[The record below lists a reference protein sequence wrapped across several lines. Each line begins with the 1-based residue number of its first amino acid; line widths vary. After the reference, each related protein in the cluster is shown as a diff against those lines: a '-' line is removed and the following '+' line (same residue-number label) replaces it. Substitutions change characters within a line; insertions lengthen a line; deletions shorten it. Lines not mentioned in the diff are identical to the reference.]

1 MSVEPRSINMV
12 EIGVI
17 SMPSLHFESEA
28 VQTPTMWPSDRCHR
42 SHGEATGASE
52 FGCTRTR
59 RQSLRSEFEK
69 EGSGGVVRKV
79 EWS

>member
-1 MSVEPRSINMV
+1 MLVEPRSINMV

-42 SHGEATGASE
+42 SHGEAAGAQG

-59 RQSLRSEFEK
+59 RRSFEVGGK

>member
-28 VQTPTMWPSDRCHR
+28 VQTPTMWPSDRCHQI
-42 SHGEATGASE
+42 S
-52 FGCTRTR
+52 
-59 RQSLRSEFEK
+59 
-69 EGSGGVVRKV
+69 
-79 EWS
+79 